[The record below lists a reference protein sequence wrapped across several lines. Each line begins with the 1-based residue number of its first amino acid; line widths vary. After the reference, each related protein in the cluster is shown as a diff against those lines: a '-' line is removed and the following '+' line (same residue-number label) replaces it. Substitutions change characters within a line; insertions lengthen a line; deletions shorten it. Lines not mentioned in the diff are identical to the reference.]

1 MNNSSKGTEGF
12 TLVEL
17 LVTLSLLSIMA
28 IYAFNAF
35 GLTGK
40 MKTVARGV
48 ESDAEVQTV
57 LRHFHDDVS
66 TLIPV
71 YRQDSAGSAKL
82 IFEGSET
89 SLSYVAFA
97 DGTKEVGG
105 LYQVKWQL
113 NDKHQ
118 LTIERHLLGDKSTKN
133 VALVV
138 LEDVVGVTFTY
149 NGDKTLW
156 RDQQTLPGTIVL
168 KLARSNRKSTA
179 EVSALIVTGQ

>member
-1 MNNSSKGTEGF
+1 MNNTSKGTEGF

-28 IYAFNAF
+28 IYTFNAF

-40 MKTVARGV
+40 MKTIARGV
-48 ESDAEVQTV
+48 ERDTEVQTV
-57 LRHFHDDVS
+57 LRHFREEMS
-66 TLIPV
+66 ALTPI

-82 IFEGSET
+82 IFDGRKT

-105 LYQVKWQL
+105 LYQVTWQL
-113 NDKHQ
+113 NERHQ
-118 LTIERHLLGDKSTKN
+118 LTIERHLLRLNIVEK

-138 LEDVVGVTFTY
+138 LEDVEKVTLTY
-149 NGDKTLW
+149 NQDKSVW
-156 RDQQTLPGTIVL
+156 SDQQIPPNVVAL
-168 KLARSNRKSTA
+168 KLMLKGKTSTS
-179 EVSALIVTGQ
+179 EVTASIISGQ